1 MIELYPIL
9 IIITT
14 LLLSAIFSGME
25 IAFISSDKLQVEVES
40 KQGGFSSRIVS
51 GFMNKP
57 SQFISTTLVG
67 NNLTLVIYGIFMA
80 QIIGAFFEGKMP
92 DWLSMVLEVIIS
104 TFVVLA
110 TAEFTPKSI
119 FLINPN
125 RSLSI
130 FAIPMKIFSWIL
142 YPLVVVIVW
151 LSKLFITKVLQ
162 LEYEEDKPIY
172 SFTDLNNFV
181 KKNLK
186 EKEEFDENAKIFNN
200 ALEFKTIKVREC
212 LVPRTEVVAVDVE
225 ETIED
230 LKKALIESGHS
241 KIIVYRENIDDVIGY
256 CHSSQLFNKPASIKD
271 IMKSIIIVPE
281 TELAN
286 DLMVQMINEHKS
298 LALVVDEFGGTS
310 GIVTLE
316 DIMEEIFGEIRD
328 EHDVENLVEQEI
340 EPGVYLVNA
349 RLEVDYLNEKYGWS
363 FEDGDYETLG
373 GFLLSV
379 TEDFPEQGEVIVTE
393 KFEFTIVSMFE
404 NRINNIKVKELDIE
418 ER

>member
-1 MIELYPIL
+1 
-9 IIITT
+9 
-14 LLLSAIFSGME
+14 
-25 IAFISSDKLQVEVES
+25 VEVES
-40 KQGGFSSRIVS
+40 KQGGLSRKIVS

-92 DWLSMVLEVIIS
+92 DWLSMMLEVIIS
-104 TFVVLA
+104 TFFVLA

-151 LSKLFITKVLQ
+151 LSRLFITKILQ

-186 EKEEFDENAKIFNN
+186 EKEEFDENARIFNN

-212 LVPRTEVVAVDVE
+212 LVPRTEIVAVDVE
-225 ETIED
+225 ESIDD
-230 LKKALIESGHS
+230 LKRALIESGHS
-241 KIIVYRENIDDVIGY
+241 KIIVYSENIDDVIGY
-256 CHSSQLFNKPASIKD
+256 CHSSQLFSKPTSIRD
-271 IMKSIIIVPE
+271 IMNRIIIVPE

-316 DIMEEIFGEIRD
+316 DIIEEIFGEIRD

-340 EPGVYLVNA
+340 EPGVYLLNA

-363 FEDGDYETLG
+363 FEEGEYETLG
-373 GFLLSV
+373 GFLLSE
-379 TEDFPEQGEVIVTE
+379 TEDFPNKGDVIATE
-393 KFEFTIVSMFE
+393 EFEFTIVSMFD
-404 NRINNIKVKELDIE
+404 NRINNIKVKKLNN
-418 ER
+418 